1 MNKALVIIFAI
12 LVVTG
17 VGVLFFNQP
26 QIAPP
31 LSEPTEHPLIRVET
45 PRLGD
50 TIKSPLT
57 IRGEASGGWFF
68 EASFPIRLLDASGNE
83 IPLSPP
89 YIMTA
94 ADWMTT
100 EFVPFEST
108 HTFPAP
114 TTETGTLILIKDN
127 PSGLPEFNDQIE
139 IPVQFEKTETPTG
152 EEPLVGGKPCFRT
165 GCSGQVCSLK
175 EVITTCEFLPQYA
188 CYWTAAC
195 ERQADGECGFTQT
208 PELISC
214 LLQNQ

>member
-1 MNKALVIIFAI
+1 
-12 LVVTG
+12 
-17 VGVLFFNQP
+17 
-26 QIAPP
+26 
-31 LSEPTEHPLIRVET
+31 
-45 PRLGD
+45 LGD